1 MPFTFVIH
9 LVKKCASYVA
19 ALMEKFCTPS
29 VLVAHLQPLHL
40 SHYCHQVV
48 KVCTSQGSTPSETS
62 LSQQCNLFYTM
73 PSMGVNVICPFNL
86 EVIPLFDVHICNKYN
101 YFIFQSQS
109 SSAQKAEPPKKPSNW
124 RKKHED
130 FLAVLKLS
138 KANARAMKEG
148 GPLHPPPAPTF
159 DPDLVK
165 CPYCQRRFNE
175 NSAQGHIKFCQ
186 DQASRMSNRN
196 KSDAKKAPARPQY
209 KPPPL
214 VKKVNS
220 VSSSIPSASSRL
232 PARSGLSQP
241 TGVLSSK
248 TSPAASMRTNANP
261 SPSPSSGVGIKN
273 RVVSSGYGSVRN
285 TTPVRGPLYKKKLED
300 TFITR
305 DDVHGSVGNSDV
317 KSKFCHSCGSR
328 YPIEAAKFCC
338 ECGIRRLCI

>member
-1 MPFTFVIH
+1 MMEEFGDGE
-9 LVKKCASYVA
+9 
-19 ALMEKFCTPS
+19 ALP
-29 VLVAHLQPLHL
+29 V
-40 SHYCHQVV
+40 
-48 KVCTSQGSTPSETS
+48 GD
-62 LSQQCNLFYTM
+62 LSQCNTCKRMFL
-73 PSMGVNVICPFNL
+73 PKVLEKHAKICQKSASKRRKVFDSSRQRAAGTD
-86 EVIPLFDVHICNKYN
+86 IPTLKPLKP
-101 YFIFQSQS
+101 
-109 SSAQKAEPPKKPSNW
+109 KAEPPKKPSNW

-130 FLAVLKLS
+130 FLAVLKAS
-138 KANARAMKEG
+138 KASAKAMKEG
-148 GPLHPPPAPTF
+148 GPLPPPPAPTF

-196 KSDAKKAPARPQY
+196 KSEPKKAPARTQY

-220 VSSSIPSASSRL
+220 ASSSIPSASSRL

-241 TGVLSSK
+241 TGVPSSK
-248 TSPAASMRTNANP
+248 TSPAASMRPSP

-285 TTPVRGPLYKKKLED
+285 TTPVRGPLNRKKLED
-300 TFITR
+300 TCITR
-305 DDVHGSVGNSDV
+305 DDVDGSVGNGDV
-317 KSKFCHSCGSR
+317 KSKFCHSCGTR

>member
-1 MPFTFVIH
+1 MMEEFGDGE
-9 LVKKCASYVA
+9 
-19 ALMEKFCTPS
+19 ALP
-29 VLVAHLQPLHL
+29 V
-40 SHYCHQVV
+40 
-48 KVCTSQGSTPSETS
+48 GD
-62 LSQQCNLFYTM
+62 LSQCNTCKRMFL
-73 PSMGVNVICPFNL
+73 PKVLEKHAKICQKSASKRRKVFDSSRQRAAGTD
-86 EVIPLFDVHICNKYN
+86 IPTLKPLKPK
-101 YFIFQSQS
+101 SQS

-130 FLAVLKLS
+130 FLAVLKAS
-138 KANARAMKEG
+138 KASAKAMKEG
-148 GPLHPPPAPTF
+148 GPLPPPPAPTF

-196 KSDAKKAPARPQY
+196 KSEPKKAPARTQY

-220 VSSSIPSASSRL
+220 ASSSIPSASSRL

-241 TGVLSSK
+241 TGVPSSK
-248 TSPAASMRTNANP
+248 TSPAASMRPSP

-285 TTPVRGPLYKKKLED
+285 TTPVRGPLNRKKLED
-300 TFITR
+300 TCITR
-305 DDVHGSVGNSDV
+305 DDVDGSVGNGDV
-317 KSKFCHSCGSR
+317 KSKFCHSCGTR

>member
-1 MPFTFVIH
+1 MMDEFGDGE
-9 LVKKCASYVA
+9 
-19 ALMEKFCTPS
+19 ALP
-29 VLVAHLQPLHL
+29 V
-40 SHYCHQVV
+40 
-48 KVCTSQGSTPSETS
+48 GD
-62 LSQQCNLFYTM
+62 LSQCNTCKRMFL
-73 PSMGVNVICPFNL
+73 PKVLEKHAKICQKSASKRRKVFDSSRQRAAGTD
-86 EVIPLFDVHICNKYN
+86 IPTLKPLKP
-101 YFIFQSQS
+101 
-109 SSAQKAEPPKKPSNW
+109 KAEPPKKPSNW

-130 FLAVLKLS
+130 FLAVLKAS
-138 KANARAMKEG
+138 KASARAVKEG
-148 GPLHPPPAPTF
+148 GPLPPPPAPTF

-196 KSDAKKAPARPQY
+196 KSDAKKAPARTQY
-209 KPPPL
+209 KPPPF

-220 VSSSIPSASSRL
+220 ASSSIPSASSRL

-241 TGVLSSK
+241 TGVPSSK
-248 TSPAASMRTNANP
+248 TSPAASTRTNP

-285 TTPVRGPLYKKKLED
+285 TTPVRGPLNKKKLEE
-300 TFITR
+300 TCITR
-305 DDVHGSVGNSDV
+305 DDVDGSVDNGDV
-317 KSKFCHSCGSR
+317 KSKFCHSCGTR

>member
-1 MPFTFVIH
+1 MMEEFGDGE
-9 LVKKCASYVA
+9 
-19 ALMEKFCTPS
+19 ALP
-29 VLVAHLQPLHL
+29 V
-40 SHYCHQVV
+40 
-48 KVCTSQGSTPSETS
+48 GD
-62 LSQQCNLFYTM
+62 LSQCNTCKRMFL
-73 PSMGVNVICPFNL
+73 PKVLEKHAKICQKSASKRRKVFDSSRQRAAGTD
-86 EVIPLFDVHICNKYN
+86 IPTLKPLKPK
-101 YFIFQSQS
+101 SQS

-130 FLAVLKLS
+130 FLAVLKAS
-138 KANARAMKEG
+138 KASAKAMKEG
-148 GPLHPPPAPTF
+148 GPLPPPPAPTF

-196 KSDAKKAPARPQY
+196 KSDPKKAPARTQY
-209 KPPPL
+209 KPPPF
-214 VKKVNS
+214 VKKVNPA
-220 VSSSIPSASSRL
+220 SSSIPSASSRL

-241 TGVLSSK
+241 TGVPSSK
-248 TSPAASMRTNANP
+248 TSPAASMRPSP

-285 TTPVRGPLYKKKLED
+285 TTPVRGPLNRKKLED
-300 TFITR
+300 TCITR
-305 DDVHGSVGNSDV
+305 DDVDGSVGNGDV
-317 KSKFCHSCGSR
+317 KSKFCHSCGTR

>member
-1 MPFTFVIH
+1 MMDEFGDGE
-9 LVKKCASYVA
+9 
-19 ALMEKFCTPS
+19 ALP
-29 VLVAHLQPLHL
+29 V
-40 SHYCHQVV
+40 
-48 KVCTSQGSTPSETS
+48 GD
-62 LSQQCNLFYTM
+62 LSQCNTCKRMFL
-73 PSMGVNVICPFNL
+73 PKVLEKHAKICQKSASKRRKVFDSSRQRAAGTD
-86 EVIPLFDVHICNKYN
+86 IPTLKPLKPK
-101 YFIFQSQS
+101 SQS

-130 FLAVLKLS
+130 FLAVLKAS
-138 KANARAMKEG
+138 KASARAVKEG
-148 GPLHPPPAPTF
+148 GPLPPPPAPTF

-196 KSDAKKAPARPQY
+196 KSDAKKAPARTQY
-209 KPPPL
+209 KPPPF

-220 VSSSIPSASSRL
+220 ASSSIPSASSRL

-241 TGVLSSK
+241 TGVPSSK
-248 TSPAASMRTNANP
+248 TSPAASTRTNP

-285 TTPVRGPLYKKKLED
+285 TTPVRGPLNKKKLEE
-300 TFITR
+300 TCITR
-305 DDVHGSVGNSDV
+305 DDVDGSVDNGDV
-317 KSKFCHSCGSR
+317 KSKFCHSCGTR

>member
-1 MPFTFVIH
+1 MMDEFGDGETFPV
-9 LVKKCASYVA
+9 
-19 ALMEKFCTPS
+19 
-29 VLVAHLQPLHL
+29 
-40 SHYCHQVV
+40 
-48 KVCTSQGSTPSETS
+48 GD
-62 LSQQCNLFYTM
+62 LSQCNTCKRMFFPKVLEKHAK
-73 PSMGVNVICPFNL
+73 ICQKSASKRRKVFDSSRQRAAGTD
-86 EVIPLFDVHICNKYN
+86 IPTLKPL
-101 YFIFQSQS
+101 
-109 SSAQKAEPPKKPSNW
+109 KPRAEPPKKPSNW